1 MNECGVCKS
10 KIKSLLYCN
19 GCFQRAKSVAERRGR
34 VEELKMELEYFK
46 EKERSAKDG
55 FYSEGYGNKKVIF
68 QVLNNYYSEIKR
80 IEKRLLELEKGE
92 LK

>member
-34 VEELKMELEYFK
+34 VEELKRFRKVLKSKYHTNRDIEILKIEWDK
-46 EKERSAKDG
+46 G
-55 FYSEGYGNKKVIF
+55 FASSTQTNLKY
-68 QVLNNYYSEIKR
+68 

-92 LK
+92 IVNG

>member
-34 VEELKMELEYFK
+34 VEEL
-46 EKERSAKDG
+46 EKIIKILSYPDMD
-55 FYSEGYGNKKVIF
+55 
-68 QVLNNYYSEIKR
+68 EIYETRMIMKHCKR
-80 IEKRLLELEKGE
+80 RLLELEKRE

>member
-34 VEELKMELEYFK
+34 VEELKVWETMLDDTILADETDGVVACKDLYVIR
-46 EKERSAKDG
+46 ERM
-55 FYSEGYGNKKVIF
+55 
-68 QVLNNYYSEIKR
+68 Q
-80 IEKRLLELEKGE
+80 KRLLELEKGE
-92 LK
+92 LL